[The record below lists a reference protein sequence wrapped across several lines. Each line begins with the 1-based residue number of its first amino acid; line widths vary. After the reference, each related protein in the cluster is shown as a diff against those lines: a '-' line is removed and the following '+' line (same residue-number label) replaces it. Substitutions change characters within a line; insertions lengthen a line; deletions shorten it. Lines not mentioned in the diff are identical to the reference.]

1 MKLAERGLSL
11 AVVALVLPVAVACRG
26 GSDMPLR
33 WVDWADETHRQVV
46 VDREPGQYLG
56 HPTTVLLSD
65 QHTILT
71 VYPKGHGA
79 GAIVM
84 KRSDDGGLTW
94 SERLPTP
101 ASWATSMETPTVFP
115 VDLPDGR
122 RRLIIFSGLYPI
134 RMARSEDEG
143 RTWTELE
150 PIGHFG
156 GVVAM
161 SSVERLRSVD
171 GELMALFHDDGRFLR
186 RPTSRHERIP
196 DFEPRLEVYK
206 TISLDDGLTWSEP
219 EVIAAHPEA
228 HLCEPGLI
236 RSPDGREIAVLLREN
251 SRRFNSFVIFSRDE
265 GRTWSRPVELPSS
278 LTGDRHVGRY
288 TPDGRLFVT
297 FRDQAPFS
305 PWRGD
310 WVGWLGRYEDLH
322 RGKRDPW
329 AGEVRVRLMD
339 NTYAADTAYPG
350 LELLPDGTFVT
361 TTYGHFTAGE
371 EPWVAAV
378 RFAAA
383 ELDASALAAPV
394 KAPSRPV
401 LRVGTSGDYPP
412 FSVLVSSES
421 SEEAGPAVGDDAGD
435 PDADGHDRRGFAIEV
450 GRRLA
455 SDLGFDVEFRPFDW
469 PDLTAA
475 VAAGDFDV
483 AMSGV
488 TWRPDRAVVGWMSR
502 AVAAGGPCVV
512 SSENAPTPQ
521 RRVAVNRGGILERWA
536 RKRFETGE
544 GRSTGVIAVDDNLSL
559 PGRLERGEVDAFV
572 SDSFEVEHFAREG
585 WRQDCKPPLD
595 RKVFWVAPGRAD
607 DLGPAVDRWIQ
618 RNEGWLEGRRREW
631 FGRGQGRDELDHL
644 LDLTARRLAF
654 MPAVA
659 AWKAE
664 RGVPIEDVERE
675 QLVLD
680 AAEASALE
688 FGLDPAPVRDW
699 VALQID
705 LAKVVQRRSATA
717 ASTMDLEE
725 IRPVLNR
732 LGRRQVR
739 SLRAAVG
746 RPVEEPAPADLL
758 VLDPYLEEAD
768 VERVRVGLR
777 RLFAAL
783 ALVERGDDAARH
795 LPGRGSASQIGGQ
808 TAVRLEDG
816 GHRLVDPV
824 GLVVEV
830 EVPEQRGGR
839 RQQRE
844 EIRLTGADQVRRV
857 AVNGLEDVA
866 VVADVDRVAG
876 GNAARESGAEVAQD
890 VAVEILGQQHVE
902 LVRIEHQ
909 THARGIDDAVVDF
922 DVGVAGGDGAYGVQE
937 ETIAL
942 LQDVRLVDG
951 RDLPAV
957 VP

>member
-1 MKLAERGLSL
+1 MKRRGR
-11 AVVALVLPVAVACRG
+11 AVSGSACQRKTAGLFVALLLPAALACG
-26 GSDMPLR
+26 GGEASLR
-33 WVDWADETHRQVV
+33 WVDWADESHRQTV

-65 QHTILT
+65 ERSILT

-84 KRSDDGGLTW
+84 KRSDDGGRTW

-115 VDLPDGR
+115 VDLADGR
-122 RRLIIFSGLYPI
+122 RRLIMFSGLYPI

-186 RPTSRHERIP
+186 RPTSRYERP
-196 DFEPRLEVYK
+196 PGFEPRFEVYK

-265 GRTWSRPVELPSS
+265 GRTWSRPRELPAS

-297 FRDQAPFS
+297 FRDQAPSS

-310 WVGWLGRYEDLH
+310 WVGWLGRYEDLS
-322 RGKRDPW
+322 RGRRRPW

-339 NTYAADTAYPG
+339 NTYQADTAYPG
-350 LELLPDGTFVT
+350 LELLPDGAFVT

-378 RFAAA
+378 RFTAA
-383 ELDASALAAPV
+383 ELDASALDAPV
-394 KAPSRPV
+394 EAPSRPV

-412 FSVLVSSES
+412 FSLLSADDGGEGASDP
-421 SEEAGPAVGDDAGD
+421 PA
-435 PDADGHDRRGFAIEV
+435 RSGFDIEV
-450 GRRLA
+450 A
-455 SDLGFDVEFRPFDW
+455 SRFAKDLGLDLEFRPFDW
-469 PDLTAA
+469 PELTGA
-475 VAAGDFDV
+475 VAAGDFDL

-488 TWRPDRAVVGWMSR
+488 TWRPGRAAVGWMSR
-502 AVAAGGPCVV
+502 AVAAGGPCIV
-512 SSENAPTPQ
+512 SSADGPDSP
-521 RRVAVNRGGILERWA
+521 RRVAVNRGGILERWT
-536 RKRFETGE
+536 RDRFGSGAE
-544 GRSTGVIAVDDNLSL
+544 GATQVTAVDDNLSL

-572 SDSFEVEHFAREG
+572 TDSFEVEHFGRDG
-585 WRQDCKPPLD
+585 WQQDCEPPVD
-595 RKVFWVAPGRAD
+595 RKVFWVAPERAE
-607 DLGPAVDRWIQ
+607 DLGPAVDKWIR
-618 RNEGWLEGRRREW
+618 RNESWLEGQRQQW

-659 AWKAE
+659 AWKAG
-664 RGVPIEDVERE
+664 RGVPIEDLERE
-675 QLVLD
+675 QRVLE

-688 FGLDPAPVRDW
+688 FRLDPAAVREW
-699 VALQID
+699 FALQID
-705 LAKVVQRRSATA
+705 LAKAVQRRSVA
-717 ASTMDLEE
+717 AAPTLDLDQ
-725 IRPVLNR
+725 IRPALIR

-739 SLRAAVG
+739 ALRAAIA
-746 RPVEEPAPADLL
+746 RPVQDRAPSGFM
-758 VLDPYLEEAD
+758 VLEAQLS
-768 VERVRVGLR
+768 ESEI
-777 RLFAAL
+777 AW
-783 ALVERGDDAARH
+783 
-795 LPGRGSASQIGGQ
+795 
-808 TAVRLEDG
+808 VRLAMG
-816 GHRLVDPV
+816 KL
-824 GLVVEV
+824 
-830 EVPEQRGGR
+830 
-839 RQQRE
+839 
-844 EIRLTGADQVRRV
+844 
-857 AVNGLEDVA
+857 LEDL
-866 VVADVDRVAG
+866 
-876 GNAARESGAEVAQD
+876 GA
-890 VAVEILGQQHVE
+890 
-902 LVRIEHQ
+902 
-909 THARGIDDAVVDF
+909 
-922 DVGVAGGDGAYGVQE
+922 
-937 ETIAL
+937 
-942 LQDVRLVDG
+942 
-951 RDLPAV
+951 LPER
-957 VP
+957 

>member
-1 MKLAERGLSL
+1 MRLVARRGPRTLLLATLL
-11 AVVALVLPVAVACRG
+11 LPAAFACR
-26 GSDMPLR
+26 DDRDTQLR
-33 WVDWADETHRQVV
+33 WLDWADETHRQVV

-186 RPTSRHERIP
+186 RPTSRYERIP
-196 DFEPRLEVYK
+196 DFEPRFEVYK

-219 EVIAAHPEA
+219 EVIAADGEA

-251 SRRFNSFVIFSRDE
+251 SRQFNSFVIFSRDE

-297 FRDQAPFS
+297 FRDQEPSS

-310 WVGWLGRYEDLH
+310 WVGWLGRYEDLQ
-322 RGKRDPW
+322 RGKRERW

-371 EPWVAAV
+371 EPWVASV
-378 RFAAA
+378 RFTTG
-383 ELDASALAAPV
+383 ELDESAFSAPTE
-394 KAPSRPV
+394 APARPV

-412 FSVLVSSES
+412 FSLLSVDDESE
-421 SEEAGPAVGDDAGD
+421 AA
-435 PDADGHDRRGFAIEV
+435 PDTSHRSGFDIEV
-450 GRRLA
+450 AGRLA
-455 SDLGFDVEFRPFDW
+455 ADLGFELEFRAFDW
-469 PDLTAA
+469 PDLADE
-475 VAAGDFDV
+475 VSAGDFDL

-488 TWRPDRAVVGWMSR
+488 TWRPGRAAVGWMSR

-512 SSENAPTPQ
+512 VATGAPDPP
-521 RRVAVNRGGILERWA
+521 RRVAVNRGGILESWTRE
-536 RKRFETGE
+536 RFGDGPIE
-544 GRSTGVIAVDDNLSL
+544 VLAVDDNLSL

-572 SDSFEVEHFAREG
+572 TDSFEVEHFGRDG
-585 WRQDCKPPLD
+585 WRRDCEPPLD
-595 RKVFWVAPGRAD
+595 RKVFWVAPQRVD
-607 DLGPAVDRWIQ
+607 DLGPAVDRWVQ
-618 RNEGWLEGRRREW
+618 RNEGWLEGRREEW
-631 FGRGQGRDELDHL
+631 FGHGQRRDELDHL
-644 LDLTARRLAF
+644 LDLTSRRIAF
-654 MPAVA
+654 MPVVA
-659 AWKAE
+659 AWKAA
-664 RGVPIEDVERE
+664 RGLPIEDLERE
-675 QLVLD
+675 RLVLA
-680 AAEASALE
+680 AAESTAVE
-688 FGLDPAPVRDW
+688 FGLDPQPVRDW
-699 VALQID
+699 FALQID
-705 LAKVVQRRSATA
+705 LAKAIQRRRA
-717 ASTMDLEE
+717 AAEPTLELDE
-725 IRPVLNR
+725 VRPALIRV
-732 LGRRQVR
+732 GERQVR
-739 SLRAAVG
+739 ALRALEAG
-746 RPVEEPAPADLL
+746 PVEEAAAAAFD
-758 VLDPYLEEAD
+758 VLTPYLD
-768 VERVRVGLR
+768 
-777 RLFAAL
+777 
-783 ALVERGDDAARH
+783 
-795 LPGRGSASQIGGQ
+795 
-808 TAVRLEDG
+808 
-816 GHRLVDPV
+816 
-824 GLVVEV
+824 
-830 EVPEQRGGR
+830 
-839 RQQRE
+839 
-844 EIRLTGADQVRRV
+844 
-857 AVNGLEDVA
+857 
-866 VVADVDRVAG
+866 
-876 GNAARESGAEVAQD
+876 GAEVAR
-890 VAVEILGQQHVE
+890 VRAGMAKVLGD
-902 LVRIEHQ
+902 LRM
-909 THARGIDDAVVDF
+909 R
-922 DVGVAGGDGAYGVQE
+922 
-937 ETIAL
+937 
-942 LQDVRLVDG
+942 R
-951 RDLPAV
+951 RD
-957 VP
+957 